1 MKKYFI
7 FMAILLVACSA
18 SSTEQMEPPPDQVD
32 IPNSPSPGQ
41 DDALL
46 IGNLNAAEVDGDRC
60 FWIETAEEKITI
72 LWPQSVYG
80 TWDPP
85 LLVDSESEETFEVG
99 ETIRLGG
106 GNTSRDELTPEK
118 CHVGDRVWV
127 AGEMEKE

>member
-7 FMAILLVACSA
+7 FMAILLVACST
-18 SSTEQMEPPPDQVD
+18 SSTEQMDLPPDQVD
-32 IPNSPSPGQ
+32 IPNNPSL
-41 DDALL
+41 DHHDALL
-46 IGNLNAAEVDGDRC
+46 IGNLNAAEVNGDRC

-99 ETIRLGG
+99 ETIRL
-106 GNTSRDELTPEK
+106 TSRDELTPEK